1 MQEILAVIPLW
12 WGTKQDRKIKFG
24 NFSVTISHGSAKFL
38 RAYRLLWAISKK
50 TSKKQSSISTITIST
65 SEGKNLCGW
74 LREFRDTIKAL
85 AKVRLEVEQGS
96 GKTAKRA
103 YFSPFSNV
111 QISEEWVTIR
121 LEPIYSETSEGF
133 LRIFSKSG
141 DSDMNV
147 MATRMLHVAKALS
160 NANIRTIELDV
171 FASLLSG
178 YEDSEASALAAKVL
192 SMYGVITLNG
202 NIDIYATGTNMRLAT
217 EEKPFKSNISQPDA
231 ENAVGGIEDPES
243 DAESRTRKREY
254 REKIFEKYAEL
265 SWIPKETWET
275 AYVRFARPLKSMSD
289 EIEKKMYTIEH
300 VMEHMEAWN
309 NSKLSWTLET
319 MYKNIAY
326 PVSKIHSYAGTEQKR
341 SGTTGYSDSGDRWYL
356 DNI

>member
-1 MQEILAVIPLW
+1 
-12 WGTKQDRKIKFG
+12 
-24 NFSVTISHGSAKFL
+24 
-38 RAYRLLWAISKK
+38 
-50 TSKKQSSISTITIST
+50 
-65 SEGKNLCGW
+65 
-74 LREFRDTIKAL
+74 
-85 AKVRLEVEQGS
+85 
-96 GKTAKRA
+96 
-103 YFSPFSNV
+103 
-111 QISEEWVTIR
+111 
-121 LEPIYSETSEGF
+121 
-133 LRIFSKSG
+133 
-141 DSDMNV
+141 

-265 SWIPKETWET
+265 S
-275 AYVRFARPLKSMSD
+275 
-289 EIEKKMYTIEH
+289 
-300 VMEHMEAWN
+300 
-309 NSKLSWTLET
+309 
-319 MYKNIAY
+319 
-326 PVSKIHSYAGTEQKR
+326 
-341 SGTTGYSDSGDRWYL
+341 
-356 DNI
+356 